1 MGMVPQAVFKG
12 RPAKPQRVKVRGV
25 PSGYVEGLNDAR
37 MLLADFFGS
46 LLVLVSIG
54 EGSTMVN
61 VSQEVTEKYGRT
73 ESHPTSCAT
82 CGILAQERRHT
93 IPHGEGVTCL
103 HRVLQIDYG

>member
-1 MGMVPQAVFKG
+1 MGMVPQAVLKG

-54 EGSTMVN
+54 GGSTTVN

-73 ESHPTSCAT
+73 ESHPTSWAT
-82 CGILAQERRHT
+82 RGFLAQERRRT